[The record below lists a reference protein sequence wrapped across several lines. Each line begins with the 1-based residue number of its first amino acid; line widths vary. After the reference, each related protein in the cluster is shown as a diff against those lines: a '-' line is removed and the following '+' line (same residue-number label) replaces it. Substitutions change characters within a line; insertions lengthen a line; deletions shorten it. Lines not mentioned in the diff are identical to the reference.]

1 MNPTNLNRRLLM
13 GAAVFI
19 GMGGSACAQTRPSR
33 NLTVFKT
40 PTCACC
46 DAWIAHMRQAGFTT
60 TITVLPSLQSVRS
73 SRGMPDAL
81 ASCHTGLID
90 GYLVEGH
97 VPAPDVIRLLTER
110 PAAVGVA
117 VPGMPLGSPGMETPQ
132 GHKEPYDTL
141 LVLRSGSLLGLGG
154 DGDTV
159 VVELTNDK
167 TKSETLAWP
176 RRHAA
181 DVRFEKTRYEART

>member
-1 MNPTNLNRRLLM
+1 MNPANLNRRLFL
-13 GAAVFI
+13 GTAVFV
-19 GMGGSACAQTRPSR
+19 GLSATACAQTRPSS

-46 DAWIAHMRQAGFTT
+46 DAWIAHMREAGFAT

-97 VPAPDVIRLLTER
+97 VPAQDVIRLLAER
-110 PAAVGVA
+110 PTAVGIA
-117 VPGMPLGSPGMETPQ
+117 VPVMPLGSPGMETPQ
-132 GHKEPYDTL
+132 GDKEPYDTL
-141 LVLRSGSLLGLGG
+141 LVLRSGA
-154 DGDTV
+154 TRV
-159 VVELTNDK
+159 FN
-167 TKSETLAWP
+167 
-176 RRHAA
+176 RHNQPA
-181 DVRFEKTRYEART
+181 

>member
-1 MNPTNLNRRLLM
+1 MSTLNLNRRLFL
-13 GAAVFI
+13 GAAAFV
-19 GMGGSACAQTRPSR
+19 GMTGTACAQTPRSR

-46 DAWIAHMRQAGFTT
+46 DAWITHMRDAGFNTS
-60 TITVLPSLQSVRS
+60 ITVLPSLQSVRS

-97 VPAPDVIRLLTER
+97 VPVRDVIRLLAER
-110 PAAVGVA
+110 PTAVGLA
-117 VPGMPLGSPGMETPQ
+117 VPAMPLGSPGMETPQ

-141 LVLRSGSLLGLGG
+141 LVLRSGA
-154 DGDTV
+154 TRV
-159 VVELTNDK
+159 FT
-167 TKSETLAWP
+167 
-176 RRHAA
+176 RHNQPA
-181 DVRFEKTRYEART
+181 

>member
-1 MNPTNLNRRLLM
+1 M

-117 VPGMPLGSPGMETPQ
+117 VPGMPLGSPGMESPK
-132 GHKEPYDTL
+132 GRKEPYDTL
-141 LVLRSGSLLGLGG
+141 LVLRSGASR
-154 DGDTV
+154 V
-159 VVELTNDK
+159 F
-167 TKSETLAWP
+167 A
-176 RRHAA
+176 RHNQP
-181 DVRFEKTRYEART
+181 T

>member
-1 MNPTNLNRRLLM
+1 MNPANLNRRLFL
-13 GAAVFI
+13 GGGGLI
-19 GMGGSACAQTRPSR
+19 GLSGTACTQTRPSR

-46 DAWIAHMRQAGFTT
+46 DAWIGHMREAGFST

-97 VPAPDVIRLLTER
+97 VPAADVVRLLAER
-110 PAAVGVA
+110 PTAVGIA
-117 VPGMPLGSPGMETPQ
+117 VPAMPLGSHGMETPQ
-132 GHKEPYDTL
+132 GQKEPYDTL
-141 LVLRSGSLLGLGG
+141 LVLRSGA
-154 DGDTV
+154 TRV
-159 VVELTNDK
+159 FN
-167 TKSETLAWP
+167 
-176 RRHAA
+176 RHNRPA
-181 DVRFEKTRYEART
+181 

>member
-1 MNPTNLNRRLLM
+1 MRSTNLNRRLLLS
-13 GAAVFI
+13 AAVLV
-19 GMGGSACAQTRPSR
+19 GMTGTACAQTRPSR

-46 DAWIAHMRQAGFTT
+46 DGWISHMREAGFTA

-97 VPAPDVIRLLTER
+97 VPARDVIRLLAER
-110 PAAVGVA
+110 PTAVALA
-117 VPGMPLGSPGMETPQ
+117 VPAMPLGSPGMETPQ
-132 GHKEPYDTL
+132 GHKDPYDTL
-141 LVLRSGSLLGLGG
+141 LVFPSGA
-154 DGDTV
+154 TRV
-159 VVELTNDK
+159 F
-167 TKSETLAWP
+167 A
-176 RRHAA
+176 RHNQPA
-181 DVRFEKTRYEART
+181 

>member
-1 MNPTNLNRRLLM
+1 MNPASLNRRLLL
-13 GAAVFI
+13 GAAAFI
-19 GMGGSACAQTRPSR
+19 GISGTACAQTRPSR
-33 NLTVFKT
+33 SLTVFKT

-46 DAWIAHMRQAGFTT
+46 DAWIAHMREAGFTT
-60 TITVLPSLQSVRS
+60 TITVLPSLESVRS

-97 VPAPDVIRLLTER
+97 VPAPDVIQLLAER

-141 LVLRSGSLLGLGG
+141 LVLRSGA
-154 DGDTV
+154 TRV
-159 VVELTNDK
+159 FARHN
-167 TKSETLAWP
+167 P
-176 RRHAA
+176 RA
-181 DVRFEKTRYEART
+181 